1 MGGLDSG
8 GQNRQRN
15 SGHSDK
21 TEGSLGRTEVH
32 LAWLSERSPGGEV
45 AQGSGE
51 LSERSPG
58 GEVAQGSGEREL
70 RCIFEQR
77 SGDFVSCF
85 LHSQLRSPGVAII
98 LFPFN

>member
-32 LAWLSERSPGGEV
+32 LAW
-45 AQGSGE
+45 

>member
-1 MGGLDSG
+1 MAQGSGELSERSPGGEVAQGSG
-8 GQNRQRN
+8 
-15 SGHSDK
+15 
-21 TEGSLGRTEVH
+21 E
-32 LAWLSERSPGGEV
+32 LSERSPGGEV